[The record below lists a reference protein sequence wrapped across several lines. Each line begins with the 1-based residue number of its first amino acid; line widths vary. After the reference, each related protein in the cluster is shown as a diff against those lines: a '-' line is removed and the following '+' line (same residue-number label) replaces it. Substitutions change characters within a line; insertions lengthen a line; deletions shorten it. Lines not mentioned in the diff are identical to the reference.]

1 MISQSI
7 PILRI
12 NEIPYCTWK
21 ECLQIDV
28 MFLRKVFIFQS
39 CNHRKSMTY
48 RQNYV
53 RIMSERTKYEKTN
66 NGPLSN
72 IWTLQIDGELHKRS
86 RRVIGSCSNIYT
98 RRVNHVKISW
108 FIVHVCT
115 ENQNKTFHYRKD
127 CSKGLS

>member
-53 RIMSERTKYEKTN
+53 RKDKVRKDKQRSTKQYMNTTN
-66 NGPLSN
+66 RR
-72 IWTLQIDGELHKRS
+72 WTPQALTKGNRFLLQYLYP
-86 RRVIGSCSNIYT
+86 SCKSC
-98 RRVNHVKISW
+98 KISW